1 MWILPPTPLHLE
13 VLACFIMP
21 NQLFCLF
28 SHLKGEEY
36 YSFFVSLSFDKFLV
50 LEIAFKIWSKSS
62 KLFVLVLLWVLTGK
76 RGGFPGGTEVKSTPA
91 NTGDKK
97 SWSSIPESGRC
108 PEATNGY
115 PLQYSCLENS
125 IDRGDWCA
133 TVHGVAKSD
142 MTEQAQT

>member
-1 MWILPPTPLHLE
+1 MNTAPPPLHLE

-76 RGGFPGGTEVKSTPA
+76 RGGFPEGTEVKSTPA
-91 NTGDKK
+91 NTRDKRVGVRFL
-97 SWSSIPESGRC
+97 SQEDALEQQMAMHSNILAWRIP
-108 PEATNGY
+108 
-115 PLQYSCLENS
+115 
-125 IDRGDWCA
+125 
-133 TVHGVAKSD
+133 
-142 MTEQAQT
+142 